1 MTQTQN
7 RIVFLTMKLDLKAR
21 EYKELCLELDKIK
34 NKEQVSNEELL
45 ELKNK
50 FQINHDEIVEIN
62 KELKELKEKDS
73 DLKNKSFKQENLFN
87 RNKEFNE
94 NKEDSKEIVVEKKR
108 NIITKLMEKLKLL
121 FKKLKRNINN

>member
-94 NKEDSKEIVVEKKR
+94 NKEDSKEIVVEKEK
-108 NIITKLMEKLKLL
+108 NIITKLIEKLRLL
-121 FKKLKRNINN
+121 LKRLKRI

>member
-7 RIVFLTMKLDLKAR
+7 KIVLLTMKLDLKAR
-21 EYKELCLELDKIK
+21 EYKELCKELEEVKK
-34 NKEQVSNEELL
+34 KEQVTNEELL
-45 ELKNK
+45 ELKDK

-94 NKEDSKEIVVEKKR
+94 NKEDSKEIVVEKEK
-108 NIITKLMEKLKLL
+108 NIITKLIEKLRLL
-121 FKKLKRNINN
+121 LKRLKRI

>member
-7 RIVFLTMKLDLKAR
+7 RIVVLTMKLDLKAR

-94 NKEDSKEIVVEKKR
+94 NKEDSKEIVVEKEK
-108 NIITKLMEKLKLL
+108 NIITKLIEKLRLL
-121 FKKLKRNINN
+121 LKRLKRI